1 MRREWRRSTPR
12 PANGSRC
19 GRNRAGGMLTWQAAA
34 LAVSIF
40 NAIICLWLGTT
51 VILDGGRERGPQLA
65 AAGMVMAGVFFL
77 IHAAVIGRSPPLS
90 GVGLPFWWRVI

>member
-1 MRREWRRSTPR
+1 VI
-12 PANGSRC
+12 
-19 GRNRAGGMLTWQAAA
+19 TWQAAA

-40 NAIICLWLGTT
+40 NAIICLWLGST

-77 IHAAVIGRSPPLS
+77 IQAAEVGRAPPRS
-90 GVGLPFWWRVI
+90 GVVLP